1 MGHGA
6 MTGQMLEKIEKVLIQ
21 EKPDWVLVYGD
32 TNSTIAGAL
41 AAKKLHIKVAHVEA
55 GLRSFNMSMPEEINR
70 ILTDR
75 ISDLLL
81 YPTNTA
87 VDNLNKEGFKN
98 LDISILKTGDV
109 MQDAAIFYSK
119 KNKPQ
124 ILKSLRSLFY
134 QPFIELRIQIIIK
147 NYPLYFLG

>member
-1 MGHGA
+1 
-6 MTGQMLEKIEKVLIQ
+6 
-21 EKPDWVLVYGD
+21 
-32 TNSTIAGAL
+32 
-41 AAKKLHIKVAHVEA
+41 
-55 GLRSFNMSMPEEINR
+55 MSMPEEINR

-81 YPTNTA
+81 CPTETA
-87 VDNLNKEGFKN
+87 VDNLNNEGYKN